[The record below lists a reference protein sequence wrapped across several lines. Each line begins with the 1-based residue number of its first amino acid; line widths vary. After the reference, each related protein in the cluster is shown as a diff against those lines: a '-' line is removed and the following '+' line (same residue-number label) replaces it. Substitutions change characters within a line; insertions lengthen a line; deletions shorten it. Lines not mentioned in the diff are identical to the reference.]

1 MFTHSEVLRFFPT
14 LIWSNQIEDAK
25 CIPMNS
31 IFRKKLEDLVSAS
44 PDPEYS
50 GMWQTD
56 HDLHTLPEL
65 EELNDYIMNAT
76 EKVIEFLELK
86 QGAAEITGS
95 WANISPSGISH
106 RSHMH
111 ANNFLS
117 GVYYVS
123 VPRGGD
129 RITFHDPRA
138 QIHIVAPPVENIN
151 GYNSEYVNLEVRE
164 GMLILFPAWLV
175 HSVPANSADEIRIS
189 IAFNINFSDFT
200 KIVSPPVWEPNLPT
214 RPDRD

>member
-25 CIPMNS
+25 CIPMNTK
-31 IFRKKLEDLVSAS
+31 FRKKLEDLVSAS

-86 QGAAEITGS
+86 QG
-95 WANISPSGISH
+95 NIEEALLMLMKIGLEKSNYSKVKD
-106 RSHMH
+106 
-111 ANNFLS
+111 LS
-117 GVYYVS
+117 SYIDSSLDSY
-123 VPRGGD
+123 
-129 RITFHDPRA
+129 
-138 QIHIVAPPVENIN
+138 N
-151 GYNSEYVNLEVRE
+151 GYKLE
-164 GMLILFPAWLV
+164 ILYL
-175 HSVPANSADEIRIS
+175 IS
-189 IAFNINFSDFT
+189 ILNYDVANDQKYLDESINLFKKIDNDDQISMFMFS
-200 KIVSPPVWEPNLPT
+200 
-214 RPDRD
+214 